1 MRRFQGVF
9 WSLLAAVS
17 LSASAIP
24 LTAMA
29 QDNGLQRFERD
40 VKPQL
45 EFEKFTYGSSSALG
59 PSGFVLNDV
68 VAVMPASDQTGG
80 KSSTV
85 KIVKVTVEDIDFERL
100 KAPKDKAAKDK
111 DDMPRFAK
119 IRLEGMTGDDDL
131 SGMFTAYG
139 IPRVPADMSL
149 DYRLDTDRKIFTLNK
164 FEIVLQGEA
173 RTELSLVLDGVSDKA
188 SKLDSAKG
196 DVRLR
201 TSTLVFDDSGLLAK
215 LLPAMAKQNGATADI
230 WVAMGLA
237 SIGGFANGQGPASMK
252 AFDALASYIS
262 DWKAPKGPL
271 RLTLNP
277 PKTTSL
283 DDVAK
288 IAEPNAL
295 TEIFGLSVAY
305 AGTRA
310 GAAGGGAAVPP
321 VAAAATDGQKLM
333 GMAAWTVVVGNTL
346 TGKADGKVYFDYYR
360 KDGMVMSL
368 SEGEITKGKWA
379 LEGERVCTKY
389 PDDDK
394 ECYTIIV
401 TDKTVTMT
409 DAKGK
414 GYRAEML
421 PGNQKDL

>member
-1 MRRFQGVF
+1 MRHIRGLF
-9 WSLLAAVS
+9 WSLLAALS
-17 LSASAIP
+17 LSAAP
-24 LTAMA
+24 LTVTA

-45 EFEKFTYGSSSALG
+45 EFEKFTYGSASALG

-68 VAVMPASDQTGG
+68 VAVIAASDQTGG

-85 KIVKVTVEDIDFERL
+85 KIAKVTVEDIDFDRL
-100 KAPKDKAAKDK
+100 KTPKDKAKNN

-131 SGMFTAYG
+131 SNMFTAYG
-139 IPRVPADMSL
+139 IPKVPADVSL
-149 DYRLDTDRKIFTLNK
+149 DYRLDTDSKIFTLNK
-164 FEIVLQGEA
+164 FEIVLHGEA

-188 SKLDSAKG
+188 SKLDSAKE

-201 TSTLVFDDSGLLAK
+201 TSTLVFDDSGLMAK
-215 LLPAMAKQNGATADI
+215 LLPVMAKQNGATAEV
-230 WVAMGLA
+230 WVAMALA
-237 SIGGFANGQGPASMK
+237 SIGGFANGQGAPSMK
-252 AFDALASYIS
+252 SFDALASYIG

-283 DDVAK
+283 DDFAK

-295 TEIFGLSVAY
+295 TDVFGLTVAY
-305 AGTRA
+305 AGTRV
-310 GAAGGGAAVPP
+310 GAAGGSAAPP
-321 VAAAATDGQKLM
+321 AAAAPADGEKLT

-360 KDGMVMSL
+360 KDGTVASL
-368 SEGEITKGKWA
+368 SEGEISKGKWA
-379 LEGERVCTKY
+379 LEGEKLCTKY

-394 ECYTIIV
+394 ECYTV
-401 TDKTVTMT
+401 TVSGKTVTMT

-421 PGNQKDL
+421 TGNPKDL